1 MALSFKFDVDKNLY
15 QNVLKHFLSTS
26 EIAEI
31 VDKASEVGYN
41 YIYNQ
46 IPHDTGQG
54 RSHFIKSPVRIYPNQ
69 TWLTLK
75 FEGDFE
81 EWAYLIYLNYNP
93 SSDHWHW
100 FEDASREAKKLIKK
114 ELAYLAEAKIRAKN

>member
-69 TWLTLK
+69 TWVTLK

-81 EWAYLIYLNYNP
+81 EWADRIYLNYNP
-93 SSDHWHW
+93 SSSHWHW

>member
-46 IPHDTGQG
+46 IPVDTGQG

-75 FEGDFE
+75 FEGNFE
-81 EWAYLIYLNYNP
+81 EWAYLIYFV
-93 SSDHWHW
+93 HI
-100 FEDASREAKKLIKK
+100 LIPIKSHTHH
-114 ELAYLAEAKIRAKN
+114 KNLILFSLSL

>member
-41 YIYNQ
+41 HIYNQ
-46 IPHDTGQG
+46 IPHDTGQA

-81 EWAYLIYLNYNP
+81 EWAYLIYLNYSP

>member
-69 TWLTLK
+69 TWVTLK

-93 SSDHWHW
+93 SSDNWHW

>member
-15 QNVLKHFLSTS
+15 QNVLRHFLSTS

-31 VDKASEVGYN
+31 VDRASEVGYN

-69 TWLTLK
+69 TWVTLK

-93 SSDHWHW
+93 SSSHWHW

-114 ELAYLAEAKIRAKN
+114 ELAYLAEAKIRSKN